1 MNMRHTYHVNTQ
13 ILWFTKFVKDIT
25 GYILRTG
32 NQIQQRPVNA
42 IEGGKII
49 RLQERTR
56 KVLLCWA
63 LSESPF
69 RTRATGS
76 IFSRQIF
83 CNNP

>member
-1 MNMRHTYHVNTQ
+1 MSIYSNTLVDKVCERYHR
-13 ILWFTKFVKDIT
+13 IT
-25 GYILRTG
+25 LRTG

-49 RLQERTR
+49 GLQERTR

-63 LSESPF
+63 LSESPLS
-69 RTRATGS
+69 TRATGS

>member
-1 MNMRHTYHVNTQ
+1 
-13 ILWFTKFVKDIT
+13 VKDIT
-25 GYILRTG
+25 GYTLRTG
-32 NQIQQRPVNA
+32 NQIQKRPVNA

-69 RTRATGS
+69 STRATGS